1 MPPVAAGAV
10 SLEVLWAKLFPE
22 QPPVRATFE
31 FPFKFKELT
40 SQYDPLPVPPENA
53 SGDVQLTT
61 SAEPDAGCQDDP
73 ATPSDAFLNF
83 SETGSSD
90 ERTSTSPN
98 STQPKANATHDSLT
112 SPLSEANEAVIMPSG
127 RSGELRIKGPRQ
139 VVDLDFRLDTNSS
152 KRVLFPWFRHWSRS
166 PAGGTQYIP
175 FCATDSDIK
184 IAGHLR
190 DSVLI
195 GLSCPDGSGK

>member
-1 MPPVAAGAV
+1 M
-10 SLEVLWAKLFPE
+10 FPKGE
-22 QPPVRATFE
+22 GHVRSPIQF
-31 FPFKFKELT
+31 
-40 SQYDPLPVPPENA
+40 Q
-53 SGDVQLTT
+53 G
-61 SAEPDAGCQDDP
+61 EPDSGCQDDP
-73 ATPSDAFLNF
+73 STSLDAFLNF

-98 STQPKANATHDSLT
+98 SSQPKANATHDSLT

-127 RSGELRIKGPRQ
+127 RSRELRIKGPRQ

-152 KRVLFPWFRHWSRS
+152 KRVLFPWFRYWSRS

-195 GLSCPDGSGK
+195 GLSLPVGSGK